1 MNDLVLSVKL
11 TGDAGDLNGEVS
23 LSTKE
28 FEKLAKS
35 TEKTGKAADRS
46 GRKMDRYGKETR
58 EASREAAKLNKAN
71 KSLASSMAGV
81 FAGLSFT
88 LAAREIQS
96 VVSAGQDLETR
107 IQGLVGGTAA
117 LADEQ
122 SYLYQTSKDL
132 HQDIDVLTDS
142 YARMLSL
149 QKSGITTQ
157 KESRIILEGLADASI
172 ELAASNAQVQQV
184 MYGLSQALSSPK
196 VRAEELNQVVEPL
209 PGLLAEM
216 DKAAQLPAGGFR
228 QMVIDGK
235 VTSKLFK
242 TTLIE
247 ALKSYEGAAERA
259 GNNLSRIYADI
270 GTEYKTLVRELA
282 EPFEGDVVDGLKG
295 IEGALISAR
304 ENIDQIST
312 VAEVGSTALMGLIAA
327 KTASALASS
336 QFVTALRTEYAA
348 QVQAMTANRAAAAF
362 LGVQYVTAQTRATSA
377 DRARAVS
384 LTAMTGAANLA
395 KGSLAFLGGPAGL
408 IALGATAMVMWATSA
423 DEAAASTEDYSLKLA
438 QLEGNLKK
446 VEQAELEGEIRRYE
460 TIKKRLAN
468 DLGDISFWDV
478 LSGDT
483 GERTKIRLELNQ
495 VNAILLTAKR
505 RLQELGVEAG
515 KAGQKTGE
523 QADETGKAADK
534 LKEFINALR
543 EEQETLGMSAAALA
557 RYKAAKLGGSAA
569 DQALA
574 ASLAAEIE
582 ALHEMDRL
590 LDSYIADEEAIT
602 AARKERTEA
611 NQALITTLQQEYELS
626 QMGDRERAVEIQ
638 LRKLSAD
645 ATDEQK
651 QSVIEWTETIYDA
664 AKASEVL
671 QKQQEKLAEEN
682 RKAMEKIE
690 NATSR
695 SLQTAEDAFIDFV
708 HTGKLSFADLIT
720 SIMDEMLRLQFQE
733 TVSPWLGDIFGS
745 IFSTS
750 SVSSAWD
757 SMPMDFS
764 VFSGDGNVVTPY
776 GPVALQK
783 FGDGGITQ
791 GVVNRPTVLNM
802 AGERY
807 KSEAVVPLPDG
818 RAIPVDMQG
827 GGQSI
832 VFSPTTH
839 IDARGADAGMLP
851 KLRQIAREE
860 SERSLSQ
867 FKREIN
873 RGGSAARLVGRRG

>member
-11 TGDAGDLNGEVS
+11 TGDAGDLNGEVQIS
-23 LSTKE
+23 RKE
-28 FEKLAKS
+28 FEKLS
-35 TEKTGKAADRS
+35 DTTEKTGKAADRA
-46 GRKMDRYGKETR
+46 GKKMDRYGKETR
-58 EASREAAKLNKAN
+58 EASRESERMNKVQKNLAR
-71 KSLASSMAGV
+71 SLAATVGV
-81 FAGLSFT
+81 FVGGAGIASITSSFIQAAATSENFETRLKVLLGSAEEGARLFDEMAQYAGRVPFEFEAIMASATQLAGIMKGGVNEIVDWMPLIGDLAAASGLS
-88 LAAREIQS
+88 IQQTTEQ
-96 VVSAGQDLETR
+96 VS
-107 IQGLVGGTAA
+107 
-117 LADEQ
+117 
-122 SYLYQTSKDL
+122 
-132 HQDIDVLTDS
+132 
-142 YARMLSL
+142 RMLSAGAASADMFRERGILAMLGFQAGASYSAEETRKKLMDEWQKMGSQFRGATEELADDWDGLMSMFGDRWFQFRNMVADAGLFDELKAEASEALDVVNSLAEDGTL
-149 QKSGITTQ
+149 QDWAQDTSDTLIFLGSSFDEVVIGIT
-157 KESRIILEGLADASI
+157 
-172 ELAASNAQVQQV
+172 
-184 MYGLSQALSSPK
+184 AL
-196 VRAEELNQVVEPL
+196 V
-209 PGLLAEM
+209 
-216 DKAAQLPAGGFR
+216 AAQK
-228 QMVIDGK
+228 I
-235 VTSKLFK
+235 
-242 TTLIE
+242 
-247 ALKSYEGAAERA
+247 GAIA
-259 GNNLSRIYADI
+259 S
-270 GTEYKTLVRELA
+270 GTR
-282 EPFEGDVVDGLKG
+282 
-295 IEGALISAR
+295 
-304 ENIDQIST
+304 
-312 VAEVGSTALMGLIAA
+312 IAA
-327 KTASALASS
+327 
-336 QFVTALRTEYAA
+336 LRAEYAA
-348 QVQAMTANRAAAAF
+348 QLQATAAARGSAGF
-362 LGVQYVTAQTRATSA
+362 MSTGYVAAQTRATAA